1 MKTILLLLAVVLFS
15 QNCSNPEME
24 QKDEH
29 ETTAKI
35 QNDFPV
41 VIGGVYFE
49 NWTSGVRGGGAG
61 INLFIEFKAALP
73 KEIVL
78 KQLYFRD
85 KKSSLNQLTE
95 TSYVS
100 RFLNADANPKDNIVL
115 SYEARNS
122 EKNSASPP
130 FVIKDNQAVLEYFKN
145 EELNYYLIS
154 DIKELPLQF
163 YPE

>member
-1 MKTILLLLAVVLFS
+1 MAVVFFS

-24 QKDEH
+24 QKSEL
-29 ETTAKI
+29 ETAAKI
-35 QNDFPV
+35 RNEFPV
-41 VIGGVYFE
+41 EIAGVYFE

-61 INLFIEFKAALP
+61 INFFIEFKAALP

-85 KKSSLNQLTE
+85 KKSSLNPLTE

-100 RFLNADANPKDNIVL
+100 RFLNTDSNPKDNIVM
-115 SYEARNS
+115 SYETRKC
-122 EKNSASPP
+122 EKSNANTP

-145 EELNYYLIS
+145 EELNYFLIS